1 MDRNVQVSLNLESKT
16 SFKAKRQNPIKE
28 LSTNWQL
35 YSMALPGLVFFAL
48 FSYYPLLW
56 LQVAFR
62 DFNIMDGAWH
72 SPWVWFSNF
81 KFFFQSQFFFRV
93 TFNTVYINLWFI
105 LVGTFTSVLLAI
117 LLNEL
122 KSTIIKKLYQSAL
135 FLPFFLSW
143 IVIGAFLYNLLGET
157 YGTVNTLLTGLG
169 LQTVPWYSDPKLWR
183 PILIAINTWQ
193 SAGYGVVIYLSTIVS
208 INTELFEAAQ
218 IDGANRFQQIKFI
231 TIPHLIPT
239 ITIMVL
245 MAIGRIFYGNFG
257 MFYALIGDNGLLYQ
271 TTDIIDTY
279 IFRAMRM
286 DGTYGMAT
294 AVGLYQSIVG
304 FIVVM
309 VSNKLTKRYDDSLG
323 LF

>member
-1 MDRNVQVSLNLESKT
+1 
-16 SFKAKRQNPIKE
+16 
-28 LSTNWQL
+28 
-35 YSMALPGLVFFAL
+35 MAVPGLAFFAL

-72 SPWVWFSNF
+72 SPWIWFDNF

-117 LLNEL
+117 LLNEI
-122 KSTIIKKLYQSAL
+122 KCTRIKKLYQSAL

-143 IVIGAFLYNLLGET
+143 IVIGAFLYNMLGES
-157 YGTVNTLLTGLG
+157 YGTVNTLLTELG
-169 LQTVPWYSDPKLWR
+169 LATVPWYSEPRLWR
-183 PILIAINTWQ
+183 PILVAVNTWH

-208 INTELFEAAQ
+208 INSELYEAAQ
-218 IDGANRFQQIKFI
+218 IDGANRFQQVRSI

-245 MAIGRIFYGNFG
+245 MAIGRVFYGNFG
-257 MFYALIGDNGLLYQ
+257 MFYALIGDNGLLFP

-286 DGTYGMAT
+286 NGTYGMAT
-294 AVGLYQSIVG
+294 AVGLYQSIIG
-304 FIVVM
+304 FAVVLL
-309 VSNKLTKRYDDSLG
+309 SNKLAKRYDNSMG